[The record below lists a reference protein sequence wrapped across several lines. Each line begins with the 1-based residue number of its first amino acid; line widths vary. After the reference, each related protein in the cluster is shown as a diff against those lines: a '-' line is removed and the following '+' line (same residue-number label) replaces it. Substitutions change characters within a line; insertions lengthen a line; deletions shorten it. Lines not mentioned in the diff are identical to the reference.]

1 MIGYLISPSITGTLN
16 VPNLRIS
23 DPVTVELHPKCEG
36 DVQIHFGTNL
46 LSSSWI
52 TNHNQQKHTLHYPA
66 DLLFLNTTGSML
78 YVNNKMN
85 NPLLK

>member
-1 MIGYLISPSITGTLN
+1 MFQTCVLVL
-16 VPNLRIS
+16 L